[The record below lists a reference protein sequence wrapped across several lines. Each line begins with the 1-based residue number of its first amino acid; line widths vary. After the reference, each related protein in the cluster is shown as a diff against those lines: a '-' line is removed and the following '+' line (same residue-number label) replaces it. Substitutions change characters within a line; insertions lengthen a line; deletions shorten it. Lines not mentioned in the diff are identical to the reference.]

1 MIAAVRRASAILL
14 ACALGAFGA
23 GCGEGGGVSSGATVS
38 AYVASPLCVGARR
51 GLARA
56 GGRAGDVRVRA
67 VCLPN
72 ARGGDRLSL
81 ARIGANARRA
91 TEDSAAVAYLEPPD
105 PAANRFSDP
114 ILESAG
120 IARIAS
126 ASGAA
131 AMARLLR
138 AIREAGGSGSL
149 REAVRSQQI
158 P

>member
-38 AYVASPLCVGARR
+38 AYVVAPLCEGAKME
-51 GLARA
+51 LARA
-56 GGRAGDVRVRA
+56 GGRAGDLRVRA
-67 VCLPN
+67 VCLAN
-72 ARGGDRLSL
+72 ARSGDGLSL

-91 TEDSAAVAYLEPPD
+91 TEDSTAVAYLEPPD
-105 PAANRFSDP
+105 PAANRFSRP

-120 IARIAS
+120 IASIAS
-126 ASGAA
+126 NSGAA
-131 AMARLLR
+131 AMTRLLR

-149 REAVRSQQI
+149 REAVRSQQV